1 MMKDNVTNNYGT
13 GNFPGLTVGAKSGTA
28 QDGTG
33 SNNAWFVGF
42 VEDVEHPL
50 AFVVFLEGGGSGSSA
65 AGSVASRLLQAAIEA
80 GY

>member
-1 MMKDNVTNNYGT
+1 MEPATFQSDGWREIRYSPGWYG
-13 GNFPGLTVGAKSGTA
+13 PH
-28 QDGTG
+28 
-33 SNNAWFVGF
+33 NAWFVGF